1 MSCEKQ
7 YKMKEALKNWITMWG
22 IVIGALALV
31 VIPLIIF
38 DSYWRLSGLVLILIL
53 VFIGSYFLME
63 EEI

>member
-1 MSCEKQ
+1 
-7 YKMKEALKNWITMWG
+7 MKEALKNWITMWG